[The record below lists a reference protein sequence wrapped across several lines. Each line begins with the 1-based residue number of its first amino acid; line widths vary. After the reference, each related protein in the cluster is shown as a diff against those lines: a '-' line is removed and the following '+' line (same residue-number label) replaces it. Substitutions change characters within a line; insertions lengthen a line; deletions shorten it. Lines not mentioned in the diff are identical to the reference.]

1 MKSRFVKMHGAGNDF
16 VMIDDRDGT
25 FPAEKATL
33 AAIGTRGTGVGC
45 EGIILVQKSQT
56 ADFRM
61 RFFNPDGSEAEM
73 CGNGARCVAAFAREI
88 GAATSDSMRFETIAG
103 LVEAEIIPQ
112 PQPSTSQPLNLS
124 TSQLVKISL
133 PDPKDLRPDFVNS
146 GVPHKIVPVEDLEH
160 ADVEGEGR
168 RIRYSDEF
176 APAGTN
182 VDFVRYRAPHDA
194 DIRTYERGVEAESGA
209 CGTGSV
215 AAAVVG
221 VAQYGL
227 SFPVAVHTV
236 KGFEL
241 TIDGESDGKSF
252 RSVSLT
258 GPVARVFDGEID
270 LDSLDRTVADRR

>member
-1 MKSRFVKMHGAGNDF
+1 MKVRFVKMHGAGNDF
-16 VMIDDRDGT
+16 VMIDDRGGT
-25 FPAEKATL
+25 FPAERATL

-45 EGIILVQKSQT
+45 EGIILVQKSQA

-88 GAATSDSMRFETIAG
+88 GAATSDTMRFETIAG
-103 LVEAEIIPQ
+103 EVCAEIVAP
-112 PQPSTSQPLNLS
+112 NL
-124 TSQLVKISL
+124 VRIAL
-133 PDPKDLRPDFVNS
+133 PAPKDLRPDFVNS
-146 GVPHKIVPVEDLEH
+146 GVPHKIVPVDDLER

-168 RIRYSDEF
+168 RIRFSDEF

-182 VDFVRYRAPHDA
+182 VDFVRYRPPHDA

-221 VAQYGL
+221 IAQYGL

-241 TIDGESDGKSF
+241 TIGGEAAGNTF
-252 RSVSLT
+252 RSVTLT

-270 LDSLDRTVADRR
+270 LESLDKAVSNKR